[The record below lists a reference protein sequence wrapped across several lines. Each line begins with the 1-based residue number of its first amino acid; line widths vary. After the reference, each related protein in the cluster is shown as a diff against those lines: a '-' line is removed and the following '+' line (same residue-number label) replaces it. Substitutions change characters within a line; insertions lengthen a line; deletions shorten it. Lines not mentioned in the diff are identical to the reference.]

1 MQAEDL
7 WIDLD
12 KDQIIKLCLYFNQCV
27 YVLKQL
33 AVSFH
38 PRNKWSI
45 IHPTDDSS
53 EVNTSVPFWFKTSS
67 NFSCKSDFGM
77 KGY

>member
-12 KDQIIKLCLYFNQCV
+12 KDQITKLCLYFSHCL

-38 PRNKWSI
+38 LETNDLLYILLIHQKW
-45 IHPTDDSS
+45 TQ
-53 EVNTSVPFWFKTSS
+53 VFPFWSKTSS
-67 NFSCKSDFGM
+67 NFSCKSDIGM
-77 KGY
+77 KRY